1 MSNRPRSLCQIIRV
15 PPLPVLKEDCK
26 GSLGPEYQM
35 SVPKFTNCKKEFPT
49 RTKKVNNLK

>member
-49 RTKKVNNLK
+49 RTKKVNNFK